1 MYDIKRKPDETEI
14 QYLWRLGQ
22 AKDSALIDLDWTAIA
37 AIMNREFRT
46 DETEYRT
53 ESAYRKRYTNA
64 KSFNDAGVFRQ
75 NGEDNYMKELVAQK
89 REIEKERK
97 KLQTEKLEYNR
108 WLRENARDELITE
121 KICEAIATLP
131 PLKSMEAD
139 PIMSDSYEI
148 NNKEYLLCLTDAH
161 FGIEFCLKDLHGNI
175 INEYSPEVFYR
186 RMDELFSRVIEIV
199 RRENIQ
205 VLNVWELGDGIQGI
219 LRLSSQLM
227 KLRYGIIDSSI
238 MYANYLANW
247 LNDLTQYVHVNFQM
261 VIDSN
266 HNQLRICGAPKNAFV
281 EENMSKVMLTLIRER
296 LRDNLHFKIIEN
308 PTGMNYQNM
317 CNYNILGIHGEVK
330 NPETAADEFSRIH
343 QIPIDYLIGGHVHYQ
358 NSKEIGINSE
368 VIGVRSIIGVDPY
381 GLSLRKASNAGASLY
396 TFEEGRGLVETY
408 SIKLF

>member
-37 AIMNREFRT
+37 AIMNREFRI

-64 KSFNDAGVFRQ
+64 KSFNDAGVFYQ
-75 NGEDNYMKELVAQK
+75 NSEDDYMKELVTQK

-97 KLQTEKLEYNR
+97 KLQSEKLEYNR

-121 KICEAIATLP
+121 KICEAITTLP
-131 PLKSMEAD
+131 PLKSIEPTPIWAD
-139 PIMSDSYEI
+139 DNE
-148 NNKEYLLCLTDAH
+148 KEYLLCLADAH
-161 FGIEFCLKDLHGNI
+161 FGIEFCLKDLQGNI
-175 INEYSPEVFYR
+175 LNEYSSEIFYH
-186 RMDELFSRVIEIV
+186 RMDELFSRTVDII
-199 RRENIQ
+199 RKENIRT
-205 VLNVWELGDGIQGI
+205 LNVWELGDGIQGI
-219 LRLSSQLM
+219 LRLNSQLM

-247 LNDLTQYVHVNFQM
+247 LNDLTRYVCVNFQM

-266 HNQLRICGAPKNAFV
+266 HNQLRICGAPKNAFA

-296 LRDNLHFKIIEN
+296 LKDNLRFKIIEN
-308 PTGMNYQNM
+308 PTGMSYQNL
-317 CNYNILGIHGEVK
+317 CNYNILGIHGETK

-343 QIPIDYLIGGHVHYQ
+343 QIPIDYLIGGHVHHQ

-381 GLSLRKASNAGASLY
+381 GLSLRKASNAGASLFV
-396 TFEEGRGLVETY
+396 FEEGQGLVETY

>member
-37 AIMNREFRT
+37 AIMNREFRI

-64 KSFNDAGVFRQ
+64 KSFNDAGVFYQ
-75 NGEDNYMKELVAQK
+75 NSEDDYMNELVTQK

-97 KLQTEKLEYNR
+97 KLQSEKLEYNR

-121 KICEAIATLP
+121 KICEAITTLP
-131 PLKSMEAD
+131 PLKSIEPTPIWAD
-139 PIMSDSYEI
+139 DNE
-148 NNKEYLLCLTDAH
+148 KEYLLCLADAH
-161 FGIEFCLKDLHGNI
+161 FGIEFCLKDLQGNI
-175 INEYSPEVFYR
+175 LNEYSSEIFYH
-186 RMDELFSRVIEIV
+186 RMDELFSRTVDII
-199 RRENIQ
+199 RKENIRT
-205 VLNVWELGDGIQGI
+205 LNVWELGDGIQGI
-219 LRLSSQLM
+219 LRLNSQLM

-247 LNDLTQYVHVNFQM
+247 LNDLTRYVCVNFQM

-266 HNQLRICGAPKNAFV
+266 HNQLRICGAPKNAFA

-296 LRDNLHFKIIEN
+296 LKDNLRFKIIEN
-308 PTGMNYQNM
+308 PTGMSYQNL
-317 CNYNILGIHGEVK
+317 CNYNILGIHGETK

-343 QIPIDYLIGGHVHYQ
+343 QIPIDYLIGGHVHHQ

-381 GLSLRKASNAGASLY
+381 GLSLRKASNAGASLFV
-396 TFEEGRGLVETY
+396 FEEGQGLVETY

>member
-121 KICEAIATLP
+121 KICEAITTLP
-131 PLKSMEAD
+131 QLS
-139 PIMSDSYEI
+139 PIKATPI
-148 NNKEYLLCLTDAH
+148 IHRNKEYLLCLADIH
-161 FGIEFCLKDLHGNI
+161 FGIEFCLKDLCGNV
-175 INEYSPEVFYR
+175 INEYSPEIFYD
-186 RMDELFSRVIEIV
+186 RMNQLFSSTVEI
-199 RRENIQ
+199 IQ
-205 VLNVWELGDGIQGI
+205 KEGISVLNIWELGDSIQGI
-219 LRLSSQLM
+219 LRLNSQLM

-238 MYANYLANW
+238 IYANYLANW
-247 LNDLTQYVHVNFQM
+247 LNDLSQYVRINFQM

-266 HNQLRICGAPKNAFV
+266 HNQLRICNAPKNAFS
-281 EENMSKVMLTLIRER
+281 EENMSKVMLTLIKER
-296 LRDNLHFKIIEN
+296 LKDNQNIKIIEN
-308 PTGMNYQNM
+308 PTGMNYQNL
-317 CNYNILGIHGEVK
+317 CNYNILGIHGEGK
-330 NPETAADEFSRIH
+330 NPETSINDFSRLH
-343 QIPIDYLIGGHVHYQ
+343 QVPIDYLFGGHIHHQ
-358 NSKEIGINSE
+358 RTKEIGINSE
-368 VIGVRSIIGVDPY
+368 VINIRSIIGTDPY
-381 GLSLRKASNAGASLY
+381 GESLGKSSNAGASLFA
-396 TFEEGRGLVETY
+396 FEEGCGIVETY

>member
-37 AIMNREFRT
+37 AIMNREFRI

-64 KSFNDAGVFRQ
+64 KSFNDAGVFYQ
-75 NGEDNYMKELVAQK
+75 NSEDDYMNELVTQK

-97 KLQTEKLEYNR
+97 KLQSEKLEYNR

-121 KICEAIATLP
+121 KICEAITTLP
-131 PLKSMEAD
+131 PLKSIEPT
-139 PIMSDSYEI
+139 PIWTDDNE
-148 NNKEYLLCLTDAH
+148 KEYLLCLADAH
-161 FGIEFCLKDLHGNI
+161 FGIEFCLKDLQGNI
-175 INEYSPEVFYR
+175 LNEYSPEIFYHR
-186 RMDELFSRVIEIV
+186 IDELFSRTVDII
-199 RRENIQ
+199 RKENIRT
-205 VLNVWELGDGIQGI
+205 LNVWELGDGIQGI
-219 LRLSSQLM
+219 LRLNSQLM

-247 LNDLTQYVHVNFQM
+247 LNDLTRYVCVNFQM

-266 HNQLRICGAPKNAFV
+266 HNQLRICGAPKNAFA

-296 LRDNLHFKIIEN
+296 LKDNLRFKIIEN
-308 PTGMNYQNM
+308 PTGMSYQNL
-317 CNYNILGIHGEVK
+317 CNYNILGIHGETK

-343 QIPIDYLIGGHVHYQ
+343 QIPIDYLIGGHVHHQ

-381 GLSLRKASNAGASLY
+381 GLSLRKASNAGASLFV
-396 TFEEGRGLVETY
+396 FEEGQGLVETY